1 MSSNVSIGAILI
13 VEDADTCRETLEVA
27 LEGSAGLDVLLAGS
41 GVEALRIL
49 HEEGRSVRA
58 IVTDL
63 NMPAMDGLELI
74 RQVRADRSTAGI
86 PIIVVSGE
94 ADLRAPARALG
105 AGADAYFSKPYSPA
119 GVRQK
124 LEQLLDAKP
133 RLER

>member
-1 MSSNVSIGAILI
+1 MKSEGTTGAILI

-27 LEGSAGLDVLLAGS
+27 LAGSAGLAVVLAAS
-41 GVEALRIL
+41 GLEALRIL

-63 NMPAMDGLELI
+63 NMPAMGGLELI
-74 RQVRADRSTAGI
+74 RQVRANQSTAGI

-94 ADLRAPARALG
+94 PDPRAPARALG

-133 RLER
+133 RVEQ